1 MTLKARKALAVFL
14 LSLLL
19 LVAVIIV
26 LVLDGNAGRADRIRL
41 QRERERLGLVR
52 DAVLA
57 YAADNRRLPEDLQE
71 LAPRYMP
78 ESMTTFRPDARSD
91 ARSPILWDRETG
103 TLAWAAPFVV
113 RGLVTRRERFSMT
126 VERDFPPRDPA
137 PLPADLPGLAE
148 SAGRTHTERPGPS
161 TAEVADAPEPPTRRP
176 TTAAHEDA
184 NDGILVLE
192 TAPACDTESVVLGP
206 GAVVI
211 EAEHFQ
217 FTTYGWEIGE
227 DARASGGRY
236 IHMKEGVGDYESEDK
251 AAAAPGVRSGDFY
264 NVTGDRRRIEAR
276 CYFTAYRDGD
286 YIVLVRT
293 MAGARQCSNI
303 THVSVD
309 GSRYQVGKNRTKPFV
324 WLWHRAAEVRLRKGT
339 NTLSFMAHQDDVKVD
354 QVVLTPVGS
363 APADRGDR
371 VFSGGHREKV
381 SLPGE
386 LPPATMSLSIGTL
399 VVAGGRDPEMA
410 AYVHRNIPGRVDAR
424 VVFALDLPGRRGLA
438 CSRDVHLTGADELVK
453 VRWRI
458 ELPEP
463 LPRREY
469 LVRCRLLVEGREV
482 EERTLVL
489 LRGYDWWVLGPL
501 PFMEVTATGEPEGD
515 PRPRTRYPFG
525 GRRFTWRAYAEAFTD
540 HFGLMNFGRMFAE
553 EVAGGVEHASLYAYT
568 EVRAREGGEYLLKAQ
583 GDDDLVVWIN
593 GSEVVA
599 ISEKG
604 PPIRTAREVPV
615 RLEAGRNRVLFR
627 LSQKSGQWQAA
638 IRIRTPADQIADVE
652 GIPFADQDVDFE

>member
-1 MTLKARKALAVFL
+1 MTLKARKVLAVFL
-14 LSLLL
+14 LSMLL
-19 LVAVIIV
+19 LVALVIV
-26 LVLDGNAGRADRIRL
+26 LVLDGNAGRVDRIRL
-41 QRERERLGLVR
+41 QRERERLALVR

-57 YAADNRRLPEDLQE
+57 YAADNRRFPEDLQE

-78 ESMTTFRPDARSD
+78 ESMTTFQPDARPE
-91 ARSPILWDRETG
+91 ARSPILWDRESG
-103 TLAWAAPFVV
+103 TLAWADPFVV
-113 RGLVTRRERFSMT
+113 HGLVAHRERFSMT

-137 PLPADLPGLAE
+137 PPPGDLPSVAE
-148 SAGRTHTERPGPS
+148 SDKRTHTERAGPS
-161 TAEVADAPEPPTRRP
+161 TAEVADAPEPLPPRP
-176 TTAAHEDA
+176 PAAAREDG
-184 NDGILVLE
+184 NDGALVPGA
-192 TAPACDTESVVLGP
+192 APACDTESVVLGP

-251 AAAAPGVRSGDFY
+251 ISADPEVRSGDFH
-264 NVTGDRRRIEAR
+264 NVTRDRRRIEAR
-276 CYFTAYRDGD
+276 CYFAAPAEGD
-286 YIVLVRT
+286 YAVLVRT

-303 THVSVD
+303 THVSID
-309 GSRYQVGKNRTKPFV
+309 GARYEVGRNGTKPFV

-354 QVVLTPVGS
+354 QVVLAPLDS
-363 APADRGDR
+363 APADPGER
-371 VFSGGHREKV
+371 VFSGGHGEKT
-381 SLPGE
+381 SFPHE
-386 LPPATMSLSIGTL
+386 LPPATMSLSVGTL

-410 AYVHRNIPGRVDAR
+410 AYVHRNVPEKVDAR
-424 VVFALDLPGRRGLA
+424 LAFAIELPGRRGLA
-438 CSRDVHLTGADELVK
+438 CSRDVRLTEAEELAK

-469 LVRCRLLVEGREV
+469 LVRCRLLVEGREI

-489 LRGYDWWVLGPL
+489 LRGYEWWVLGPV
-501 PFMEVTATGEPEGD
+501 PFVEITATGKPEGD
-515 PRPRTRYPFG
+515 PRPRTRYRFG
-525 GRRFTWRAYAEAFTD
+525 GRPFSWRAYAGAFTD
-540 HFGLMNFGRMFAE
+540 HFGLMDFGRMFTDE
-553 EVAGGVEHASLYAYT
+553 GRGVENSSLYAYT
-568 EVRAREGGEYLLKAQ
+568 EVRARRGGEHLLKAQ
-583 GDDDLVVWIN
+583 GDDDLVVWVN

-627 LSQKSGQWQAA
+627 LGQKSGKWQAA
-638 IRIRTPADQIADVE
+638 IRFRTLDDQIADVE